1 MSNEIEVQAA
11 AVEVTFYEDR
21 ARVERTARV
30 EIGQGVS
37 VVRLQGP
44 GLLIDDATLVVEVD
58 GEAKVLTAR
67 ARRRYVTREQ
77 SPELAREQLVLR
89 DAAKAR
95 AEVARRALARL
106 TSSEARLDVL
116 EEATVSELARVPR
129 ASEVAELEEG
139 LESLWAGRLDLV
151 DEKEALQRE
160 VEEAEREVRLA
171 EQRAALAR
179 QVHSEYV
186 ADVEVQV
193 DAAEPGEVGLKL
205 TYFTACALWRPAHTA
220 RLDKEADP
228 PRLEVVTQATAW
240 QRTGE
245 DWTGV
250 RCVFSTARPTQLAK
264 PPRLVDD
271 EVFTRQKTE
280 EEKRVVSVEARDV
293 EISVAGVKG
302 ARARDEMPGVDDG
315 GEPVAYEAA
324 STLTIPS
331 DGQPV
336 RVEIDAATLP
346 CEVETVCFPEVST
359 VAHVRAKATWTGA
372 RPLLAGPVDL
382 IRGDTLA
389 GCALAKFAG
398 TGEPFEM
405 GFGPD
410 ADLRVRRKQTE
421 DVEKKGLRRR
431 THRER
436 EVELY
441 VSNLGDSPG
450 ELTIVERLPV
460 SEIDDVTVET
470 GELAGGELDED
481 GMVHLKV
488 TVGTRQTTTRRISY
502 TVVHGSNV
510 RLSM

>member
-1 MSNEIEVQAA
+1 VSSEIEVEAK

-21 ARVERTARV
+21 ARVERAARV
-30 EIGQGVS
+30 EVGEGVS
-37 VVRLQGP
+37 VVRLRGP
-44 GLLIDDATLVVEVD
+44 GLLIDDATLAVEVD

-67 ARRRYVTREQ
+67 ARRRHVTREQ
-77 SPELAREQLVLR
+77 SPEVAREQLALR
-89 DAAKAR
+89 DAASAR

-106 TSSEARLDVL
+106 RSREARLDVL
-116 EEATVSELARVPR
+116 EEATVAELARVPR
-129 ASEVAELEEG
+129 SGEVAELEEG

-151 DEKEALQRE
+151 DEKEALERE
-160 VEEAEREVRLA
+160 VEEAERAERLA
-171 EQRAALAR
+171 EHRARAAR
-179 QVHSEYV
+179 MVHTEYV

-193 DAAEPGEVGLKL
+193 EAAQAGEVGLTL

-220 RLDKEADP
+220 RLDRASDP
-228 PRLEVVTQATAW
+228 ARLEVVTQATAW

-245 DWTGV
+245 DWSGV

-264 PPRLVDD
+264 PPRLEDD
-271 EVFTRQKTE
+271 VVSTRPKTE

-315 GEPVAYEAA
+315 GEPVAYEA
-324 STLTIPS
+324 SSPLTIAS
-331 DGQPV
+331 DGEPV
-336 RVEIDAATLP
+336 RVQIDAATLD

-359 VAHVRAKATWTGA
+359 VAHVRARATWTSE

-389 GCALAKFAG
+389 GRALAKFAG

-410 ADLRVRRKQTE
+410 SDLRVRRKQTE

-460 SEIDDVTVET
+460 SEIDDVAVET
-470 GELAGGELDED
+470 GELAGGELDDD
-481 GMVHLKV
+481 GMLHLKV
-488 TVGTRQTTTRRISY
+488 TVGTRQTTTRRITY